1 MKHPKWEPNEHE
13 HKKEVRHIAGVLG
26 KCIERIAG
34 AVKSAMGSG
43 RMEWAFPR
51 REIWGE
57 PLREVYPFN
66 EYPQV
71 YLANHSQGDD
81 VKRRGNA
88 RAHRKVTGKLKRED
102 GKMKRGKMARGE
114 RHLRRRRKWAAILVA
129 LVLLGGGAGLWRV
142 ADVMAT
148 ETRCGQVFAAITPG
162 DGVVEFTLLGR
173 AGQLPYARWGRELAK
188 DFTAL
193 PGPGRL
199 LLWGG
204 AALWALWEEEIRP
217 FAAGL
222 WH

>member
-34 AVKSAMGSG
+34 AVKSATGSG

-71 YLANHSQGDD
+71 YLENHSQGDD
-81 VKRRGNA
+81 VKRRGSA

-114 RHLRRRRKWAAILVA
+114 RHLRRRKWAAVLVA

-193 PGPGRL
+193 PGPRRL

>member
-1 MKHPKWEPNEHE
+1 MEYPEPERSRYS
-13 HKKEVRHIAGVLG
+13 HKGVWHHAGALG
-26 KCIERIAG
+26 KCIKRIAG

-51 REIWGE
+51 REIGWK
-57 PLREVYPFN
+57 PSREACPFN
-66 EYPQV
+66 KYPQT
-71 YLANHSQGDD
+71 YHANHYQGDE
-81 VKRRGNA
+81 VKCRGNM
-88 RAHRKVTGKLKRED
+88 RTSRKATGKLKRED
-102 GKMKRGKMARGE
+102 EKMKRGGMAQGK
-114 RHLRRRRKWAAILVA
+114 RHLRRRKWAAVLVA

-142 ADVMAT
+142 ADVMAA
-148 ETRCGQVFAAITPG
+148 ETRCGQAFAAITPG

-193 PGPGRL
+193 PGTGRL

-204 AALWALWEEEIRP
+204 TALWALWEEEIRP